1 MDPIQSKRTFGDMG
15 EQCLLCVSPAKLSAA
30 KRKRLDDSVAI

>member
-15 EQCLLCVSPAKLSAA
+15 KQHLLCVSPAKLSAA
-30 KRKRLDDSVAI
+30 KRKRLDNPVAI